1 MSVFLGK
8 RPEPQSSNGVPEAG
22 GQQFDLDIGRRLVAA
37 TQAQATDQQII
48 TEEDVRKAMKTLTQ
62 YRDAKANLTARL
74 LEDEKWWELRHWE
87 VIRKQQDPNAPEP
100 SSAWLFNSVCAK
112 HADAMD
118 NYPEGHVL
126 PREQSDEGEAKKLS
140 SILPCI
146 MELCEFEKTYSDEWW
161 EKLKHG
167 TAAYFIGW
175 NNDLENGLG
184 DIEISDMDLL
194 NCYWEPGISD
204 IQDSRNFFTVALQDR
219 DILEEQYPQY
229 KGRFTSA
236 LANDFKYTYDPN
248 VKLEDKALVVDWY
261 YKVKDLSGRTLLHY
275 VKFAGDACILY
286 ASENDPECRD
296 TGYYQ
301 HGLFPFDFDP
311 LYPEKGTPVGFGT
324 IAITK
329 SPQLYIDKLGGNIL
343 EHSYLGTKTR
353 YFASDAVGVNE
364 DELKDSSQVLVH
376 VESSDLDDKR
386 LKPITVPPLE
396 TNYLNVLQMKIDELK
411 ETSANR
417 DFSNGGT
424 SSGVTA
430 ASAIAALQ
438 EAGNKI
444 SRDMIQASYR
454 SYKRICSMVIE
465 LIRQFYTETREFRI
479 TGEDGSTQFTDF
491 SNAGIQEQV
500 LQAAADGTAQ
510 LVRKPVF
517 DLKIKAQKRSPFSIE
532 AQYERAKELYGMG
545 FFDPAKAQESMIA
558 LEMMDF
564 DGKDKV
570 LQQVQQGQTLYN
582 MVLQL
587 TQQLAMLTG
596 AQMGAPAGPGQGGQ
610 NTGGGNGQT
619 ISQGR
624 QNATQAAMQPM
635 AQKMAARANPTMNGQ
650 NGVRAQ

>member
-8 RPEPQSSNGVPEAG
+8 RPEPQSINGVPEAG
-22 GQQFDLDIGRRLVAA
+22 GTQFDPDIGRMLVAA
-37 TQAQATDQQII
+37 TQAQATEQQII
-48 TEEDVRKAMKTLTQ
+48 TEDDVRKAMKTLTQ

-87 VIRKQQDPNAPEP
+87 IIRKQQDPDAPEP
-100 SSAWLFNSVCAK
+100 SSAWLFNSLCAK

-118 NYPEGHVL
+118 NYPEGNVL
-126 PREQSDEGEAKKLS
+126 PREQNDEGEAKKLS

-261 YKVKDLSGRTLLHY
+261 YKVKDPSGRTLLHY

-301 HGLFPFDFDP
+301 HGLYPFDFDP

-329 SPQLYIDKLGGNIL
+329 SPQLYIDKLGANIL

-353 YFASDAVGVNE
+353 YFASPQVGVNE

-376 VESSDLDDKR
+376 VEGGDLSDTR

-479 TGEDGSTQFTDF
+479 TGEDGSTQFADF

-545 FFDPAKAQESMIA
+545 FFDPAKAQQSMIA
-558 LEMMDF
+558 LEMMGF

-570 LQQVQQGQTLYN
+570 LQQVQQGQTMYN
-582 MVLQL
+582 MVIQL

-596 AQMGAPAGPGQGGQ
+596 AQMGTPAGPSQGGQ
-610 NTGGGNGQT
+610 NTGSGNKQT
-619 ISQGR
+619 ISQGQ
-624 QNATQAAMQPM
+624 QNATQAAMQPY

>member
-8 RPEPQSSNGVPEAG
+8 RPEPQSINGVPEAG
-22 GQQFDLDIGRRLVAA
+22 GQQFDPDIGRRLVAA
-37 TQAQATDQQII
+37 TQDQATEQQII

-100 SSAWLFNSVCAK
+100 SSAWLFNSLCAK

-118 NYPEGHVL
+118 NYPEGNVL

-146 MELCEFEKTYSDEWW
+146 MELCEFEKTYSYEWW

-175 NNDLENGLG
+175 NSDLENGLG
-184 DIEISDMDLL
+184 DIEISDIDLL

-261 YKVKDLSGRTLLHY
+261 YKVKDPSGRTLLHY

-301 HGLFPFDFDP
+301 HGLYPFDFDP

-353 YFASDAVGVNE
+353 YFASPQVGVNE
-364 DELKDSSQVLVH
+364 DELKDASQVLVH
-376 VESSDLDDKR
+376 VEGGNLDDTR

-479 TGEDGSTQFTDF
+479 TGEDGSTQFADF
-491 SNAGIQEQV
+491 SNAGIQDQV
-500 LQAAADGTAQ
+500 LQAAEDGTA
-510 LVRKPVF
+510 LMVRKPVF

-545 FFDPAKAQESMIA
+545 FFDPAKAQQSMIA

-564 DGKDKV
+564 EGKDKI
-570 LQQVQQGQTLYN
+570 LQQVQQGQTMYN
-582 MVLQL
+582 MVIQL

-596 AQMGAPAGPGQGGQ
+596 AQMGAPAGPSQGGQ
-610 NTGGGNGQT
+610 NTGGNKQT
-619 ISQGR
+619 ISQGQ
-624 QNATQAAMQPM
+624 QNATQAAMQPY